1 MPRLQV
7 SVRAGILAAFVASLV
22 SACGGGST
30 SAPTGATPVS
40 PGAAPPVAA
49 PPGTAPPGA
58 APPGATAQSAV
69 GVWEGTITS
78 QATGQVA
85 PMLGMVDAAGA
96 SLWITADGRVMAGPL
111 GTTMPQG
118 AVQVAAHMDQ
128 GGAFANGSLHGS
140 MHFSFESVAAGAL
153 AGHVSGM
160 GDTYAFRAAMSGMWN
175 RPASLAALAGVYTRA
190 TGTGYT
196 VTLAIGADGRLSG
209 SDTRGCVLNGLATV
223 PDPARNLY
231 RLTATVTSCGTL
243 NGDYAGMGTLVD
255 ATAMSSWLRQMPP
268 LAMGGMHGG
277 GMMHSG
283 PMNTIPTGASNLFMF
298 ALTSGQHAIM
308 DALAR

>member
-1 MPRLQV
+1 MP
-7 SVRAGILAAFVASLV
+7 
-22 SACGGGST
+22 
-30 SAPTGATPVS
+30 ATPAS
-40 PGAAPPVAA
+40 
-49 PPGTAPPGA
+49 PGA
-58 APPGATAQSAV
+58 APPGATVQSAV

-78 QATGQVA
+78 QATGQVS

-96 SLWITADGRVMAGPL
+96 SLWITADGRVMAGPI

-118 AVQVAAHMDQ
+118 AVQVVAHMDQ
-128 GGAFANGSLHGS
+128 GGAFANGSMHGS
-140 MHFSFESVAAGAL
+140 MNFTFDSVAAGAL

-175 RPASLAALAGVYTRA
+175 RPASLATLAGVYTRA
-190 TGTGYT
+190 TATGYT
-196 VTLAIGADGRLSG
+196 VTLAIATDGRLSG

-223 PDPARNLY
+223 PDPGRNLY
-231 RLTATVTSCGTL
+231 RLTATVTSCGAL

-255 ATAMSSWLRQMPP
+255 ATAMSSWLRQMLP
-268 LAMGGMHGG
+268 LATGGTGMSG
-277 GMMHSG
+277 GMMNGG
-283 PMNTIPTGASNLFMF
+283 PMMGQNTIPSGAGNLFMF

>member
-1 MPRLQV
+1 MPRLHV
-7 SVRAGILAAFVASLV
+7 AGRAVLLAACIASIL
-22 SACGGGST
+22 SACGGGSS
-30 SAPTGATPVS
+30 SAPTAVMPAS
-40 PGAAPPVAA
+40 
-49 PPGTAPPGA
+49 PGA
-58 APPGATAQSAV
+58 APPGAASPGATTQSAT

-78 QATGQVA
+78 QATGQVT

-96 SLWITADGRVMAGPL
+96 SLWMTADGRVMAGPI

-118 AVQVAAHMDQ
+118 AVPVTAHMDQ

-140 MHFSFESVAAGAL
+140 MEFAFDSAVTAGAL

-160 GDTYAFRAAMSGMWN
+160 GDTYTFRTAMSGMWS
-175 RPASLAALAGVYTRA
+175 RPASLATLAGVYTRS
-190 TGTGYT
+190 TVSGYT
-196 VTLAIGADGRLSG
+196 ITLAIGADGRLSG
-209 SDTRGCVLNGLATV
+209 NDTRGCVLNGLAIV
-223 PDPARNLY
+223 PDPSRNLY
-231 RLTATVTSCGTL
+231 RLTASVTSCGTL

-268 LAMGGMHGG
+268 LATGGMHGG
-277 GMMHSG
+277 GVMHGS

-298 ALTSGQHAIM
+298 ALTSSQHAIM

>member
-1 MPRLQV
+1 MPKLLV
-7 SVRAGILAAFVASLV
+7 AVRAVLLAASVASILA
-22 SACGGGST
+22 ACGGGSSS
-30 SAPTGATPVS
+30 SAPTPAAPAS
-40 PGAAPPVAA
+40 PGAP
-49 PPGTAPPGA
+49 TPGA
-58 APPGATAQSAV
+58 PTPGATTPGATTQSAV

-78 QATGQVA
+78 QATGQVS

-118 AVQVAAHMDQ
+118 AFQVAAHMDQ

-140 MHFSFESVAAGAL
+140 MNFTFDPVAAGAL

-175 RPASLAALAGVYTRA
+175 RPASLATLAGVYTRA
-190 TGTGYT
+190 TATGYT
-196 VTLAIGADGRLSG
+196 VTLAIAADGRLSG

-223 PDPARNLY
+223 PDPGRNLY
-231 RLTATVTSCGTL
+231 RLTATVTSCGAL

-268 LAMGGMHGG
+268 LAMGGMHGD
-277 GMMHSG
+277 GMMHGG
-283 PMNTIPTGASNLFMF
+283 PMNSIPSGASNLFMF